1 MHETIKEIHSNLR
14 QKNKIKEKIKM
25 NDDIEIKI
33 RIIPV
38 EDDNNSDEVNEILK
52 NQILNAL
59 SKSFYK
65 GYTMEKLE
73 KVTTLSEGDPRELPE
88 LSKRFEAFNNQYK
101 SRYKNKNRRRR
112 R

>member
-1 MHETIKEIHSNLR
+1 
-14 QKNKIKEKIKM
+14 M

-38 EDDNNSDEVNEILK
+38 EDGNNSDEVNEILK

-73 KVTTLSEGDPRELPE
+73 KVTTLSEGDSKELPE
-88 LSKRFEAFNNQYK
+88 LFERFKVNDK
-101 SRYKNKNRRRR
+101 TRYKNRYRRRR

>member
-1 MHETIKEIHSNLR
+1 
-14 QKNKIKEKIKM
+14 M

-33 RIIPV
+33 RVIPV
-38 EDDNNSDEVNEILK
+38 ENDNNSDEVNEILK

-73 KVTTLSEGDPRELPE
+73 KVTTLSEGDPGELPE
-88 LSKRFEAFNNQYK
+88 VFKRFKANDK
-101 SRYKNKNRRRR
+101 TRYKNRYRRRR

>member
-1 MHETIKEIHSNLR
+1 
-14 QKNKIKEKIKM
+14 M

-33 RIIPV
+33 RVIPV
-38 EDDNNSDEVNEILK
+38 GDDNNSDQVNEILK
-52 NQILNAL
+52 KQILNAL

-73 KVTTLSEGDPRELPE
+73 KVTTLSEGDSRELPE
-88 LSKRFEAFNNQYK
+88 LSKRFEAVNNKYK
-101 SRYKNKNRRRR
+101 SRYRSRNRRRR